1 MLEPKKGA
9 PSTARSKMLSAMHQ
23 QKTSTQ
29 LMVDDGHNWL
39 LKMLTNEQA
48 YEKSD
53 ELRFDDDEEKGD
65 EEVVVAEVEAELGKD
80 AFTELKSEI
89 MKPRNFEK
97 GATASEMAA
106 NPRLSPHI
114 SLYLPTSRAVE
125 AEHVFMYSNQR
136 SRRHASRRIPLQ
148 PLSPVARVSTLSRRE
163 TALPP

>member
-1 MLEPKKGA
+1 
-9 PSTARSKMLSAMHQ
+9 MLSAMHQ

-65 EEVVVAEVEAELGKD
+65 EEVVVAEVEAELGKN

-106 NPRLSPHI
+106 NPDTLHAALGSPA
-114 SLYLPTSRAVE
+114 LVR
-125 AEHVFMYSNQR
+125 
-136 SRRHASRRIPLQ
+136 
-148 PLSPVARVSTLSRRE
+148 
-163 TALPP
+163 TATKDAKIDVLRTR

>member
-9 PSTARSKMLSAMHQ
+9 ESTARSKMLSAMHQ

-65 EEVVVAEVEAELGKD
+65 EEVVVAEVEAELGKN

-106 NPRLSPHI
+106 NPDTLHAALGSPALVRTATKDAKIDVLRTRLPREMGRCGETHTHT
-114 SLYLPTSRAVE
+114 YARTWCVE
-125 AEHVFMYSNQR
+125 KF
-136 SRRHASRRIPLQ
+136 P
-148 PLSPVARVSTLSRRE
+148 
-163 TALPP
+163 